1 MAATFTM
8 FGRAYLLSAVVTPDL
23 FTAPTTLQIAL
34 TNNVPTANSTVSQLL
49 EPTAPSYARQD
60 YDVGSE
66 FWYPSGFGEYYNSA
80 TITYPMVTEL
90 WGRVAGWAV
99 ILPDIEECLNV
110 GSIDDPYQTILGMVP
125 RLDPGVVLL
134 GIYD

>member
-1 MAATFTM
+1 VAATFTM

-23 FTAPTTLQIAL
+23 FTPPATLQIAL
-34 TNNVPTANSTVSQLL
+34 TNTVPTANSTVTQLL
-49 EPTAPSYARQD
+49 EPTAPSYARQT

-66 FWYPSGFGEYYNSA
+66 HWYPSGFGEYYNSA
-80 TITYPMVTEL
+80 AIVYPMVTEL
-90 WGRVAGWAV
+90 WGRVAGWAA
-99 ILPDIEECLNV
+99 ILPDIDECLTV

>member
-1 MAATFTM
+1 VAATFTM

-23 FTAPTTLQIAL
+23 FVAPTELHIAL
-34 TNNVPTANSTVSQLL
+34 TNTVPTANSTVSQLL
-49 EPTAPSYARQD
+49 EPAAPSYARQV
-60 YDVGSE
+60 YGVSSE
-66 FWYPSGFGEYYNSA
+66 LWYPSGFGEYYNSA

-90 WGRVAGWAV
+90 WGRIAGWAA
-99 ILPDIEECLNV
+99 ILPDIDECLTV

>member
-8 FGRAYLLSAVVTPDL
+8 FGRQYLLSAVVNPDL
-23 FTAPTTLQIAL
+23 FVAPTTLQFAL
-34 TNNVPTANSTVSQLL
+34 SNNVPTANSTVSQLL
-49 EPTAPSYARQD
+49 EPTAPSYARQS
-60 YDVGSE
+60 YAVGSTH
-66 FWYPSGFGEYYNSA
+66 WYPSGFGEFYNSV

-90 WGRVAGWAV
+90 WGRVAGWAA
-99 ILPDIEECLNV
+99 ILPAINECLTV
-110 GSIDDPYQTILGMVP
+110 GSIDDPYQTVLGMVP